1 MGKHIHTNFAKMTTS
16 ETANANK
23 RGIVDDRTQ
32 LYEGGHRTAESSS
45 RRRNVTVIL
54 LWQTQNFSGTFL
66 KESPREIFFRSRV
79 VFIIKAISALNYKR
93 SNRYIKYTSVVKE
106 TFAN

>member
-1 MGKHIHTNFAKMTTS
+1 MGKHIHTNFANMATG

-54 LWQTQNFSGTFL
+54 LWQTENFIRNFL
-66 KESPREIFFRSRV
+66 EGIPREFFLE
-79 VFIIKAISALNYKR
+79 A
-93 SNRYIKYTSVVKE
+93 E
-106 TFAN
+106 